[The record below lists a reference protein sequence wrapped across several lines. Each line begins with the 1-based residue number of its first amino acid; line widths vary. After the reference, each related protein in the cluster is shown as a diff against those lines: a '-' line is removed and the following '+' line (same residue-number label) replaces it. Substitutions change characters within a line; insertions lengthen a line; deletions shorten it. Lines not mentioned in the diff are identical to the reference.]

1 MPLINKTRIGQVGT
15 LGNFQPG
22 ITRSKTKQNT
32 NEIMI
37 IDNILNDLKISTKM
51 LSIEKNIFDLCQ
63 KMKG

>member
-1 MPLINKTRIGQVGT
+1 MGT